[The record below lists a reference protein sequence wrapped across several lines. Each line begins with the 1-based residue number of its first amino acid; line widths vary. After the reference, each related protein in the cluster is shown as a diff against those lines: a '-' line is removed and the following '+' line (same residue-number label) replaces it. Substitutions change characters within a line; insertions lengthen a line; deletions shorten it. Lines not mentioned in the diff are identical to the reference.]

1 MKGILLSPLPGLL
14 LTALLIGT
22 VRAGPLSPP
31 ELQAWQTMRASGDY
45 VGIARAY
52 ADHMIEHGR
61 DVYGSKHT
69 PLFVTGMDRRTGKK
83 ISPPF
88 AHVKRKPFMPG
99 WERDRELRGSDRNY
113 GQADPLDQLVL
124 LKLMHRLTGATGEK
138 HYAAEADKTAAWWMA
153 NAQSPI
159 GLYPWGSHTHWN
171 LEKDSG
177 SGQFEFNHVWPF
189 WKLNPEALQKYAMG
203 LWDHYIRDKETG
215 DFNRHAHS
223 HKHGPGGGMEFPW
236 PGSAMIATW
245 VEAFLANPD
254 PEYVRAISTVL
265 KRWESLRDEN
275 NHLAP
280 CSEYREWAWYLGYM
294 IAANRLDDFADR
306 IEAKKP
312 ELAKKM
318 RDYGRRNDAAYLK
331 VADKLLDVKSVGP
344 VKSYLRATGGYNP
357 ERLDIIGGP
366 WQDRKDYAGFA
377 VMLHERM
384 KRNDSPT
391 LQKRYR
397 QAVLDAAEIYLSIN
411 PEVQWSVWG
420 VNVANA
426 MRLMLAAHKLTG
438 NVAYL
443 HRADHFTGLAVDLFL
458 DDASPL
464 PKLTSQD
471 DYYEIESV
479 TDPSGD
485 VWMLIALE
493 VHERLA
499 KLDESS
505 KRPARMTTGS
515 DLTTLS
521 KVMREAIAQKQGA
534 VWDCTTLGKP
544 SASVSLAYGRDG
556 EKTLFLSRREA
567 GFTSTKGLAADSLE
581 LIASDYLNKMPS
593 LEEARSFNGPYRRK
607 FSGKHREPSTATY
620 GGFKDVLDQAELRF
634 VNHGTL
640 PAKVTV
646 TTTFHDSWDDRESK
660 DQTFTIKS
668 GKQVSIA
675 VTSPGKRFIR
685 RLDFKCDIPGAV
697 KLEQFAFAMTP
708 RSKLNPLIP
717 VAAPAAFDKV
727 TAKHVKEGL
736 VLELVDD
743 ALGEIKKSADASLQP
758 KLLVEKGRPILRFD
772 GKDDFLSIPDRDTL
786 DLEAWTVIS
795 LVRTTGGRG
804 VVISKIDGRNFM
816 MNYRLQVGREGKVAA
831 VVRGA
836 SARQQV
842 NRQARVNVLNR
853 FAVVAARFDPK
864 AKGVEKVTIRVD
876 GVPASYSYENAEGE
890 LSAMTHS
897 EPLLIGCQPGREPRH
912 FKGDIAGILLYNR
925 VLSDNELNSAAKWL
939 VGQGPEGKTAA
950 MDKATT
956 KRAAVLSKEAI
967 VFLIAGQSNAGGV
980 AAFSPETNEEAG
992 MAKKHPTIPGS
1003 TAKEVGIPTSMNA
1016 YPRSFIWGRGF
1027 ERLTPG
1033 KNLKSGYHDPNRHG
1047 IELPMAML
1055 LEKKNPEADKFFI
1068 KHGPGGH
1075 NLHTQWK
1082 AGVGPD
1088 YKNFKGQLDAAMAD
1102 LKKRYQNV
1110 RVIGLYWDQGE
1121 SDRPKAKEYSQNLH
1135 SLFAAFRKDTGIPDL
1150 PIFVRKHLFQHGDQ
1164 SFVPILEAQVEVTKD
1179 NPHAHLLD
1187 LDLGSREKNFKVWAW
1202 TDKNGHLSSK
1212 AYLELSNRIMAT
1224 VMPPLAKDPMA
1235 LKGDGP
1241 R

>member
-1 MKGILLSPLPGLL
+1 MKIKNHVIA
-14 LTALLIGT
+14 TALLVGT
-22 VRAGPLSPP
+22 VTATSLTSS
-31 ELQAWQTMRASGDY
+31 ELETWKTTRASGDY
-45 VGIARAY
+45 LAIARSY
-52 ADHMIEHGR
+52 ADSMITHGR
-61 DVYGSKHT
+61 DVYGEKPT
-69 PLFVTGMDRRTGKK
+69 PLFVTGLDRRTGMK

-124 LKLMHRLTGATGEK
+124 LKLMHRLSEATGEK

-159 GLYPWGSHTHWN
+159 GLYPWGTHTHWN
-171 LEKDSG
+171 VEKDSG
-177 SGQFEFNHVWPF
+177 AGQFEFNHVWPF

-245 VEAFLANPD
+245 AEAYLANPD

-280 CSEYREWAWYLGYM
+280 CSDYGEWAWYLGYM
-294 IAANRLDDFADR
+294 TAANRLDDFADR
-306 IEAKKP
+306 IEPKEP

-318 RDYGRRNDAAYLK
+318 RDYGRKNDAAYLK
-331 VADKLLDVKSVGP
+331 VSDKLLDVKGVGP
-344 VKSYLRATGGYNP
+344 VMSYLRATGDYNP

-384 KRNDSPT
+384 KRNDSPD

-397 QAVLDAAEIYLSIN
+397 QAVLDTAEIYLSIN

-426 MRLMLAAHKLTG
+426 IRLMLAAHELTG
-438 NVAYL
+438 NLAYL
-443 HRADHFTGLAVDLFL
+443 HRADHFADLAVDLFL

-485 VWMLIALE
+485 VWMLVALE

-499 KLDESS
+499 KLDEPS
-505 KRPARMTTGS
+505 KGPAPGRMTRGR
-515 DLTTLS
+515 DLPTLS
-521 KVMREAIAQKQGA
+521 KAMREAIAQKQGA
-534 VWDCTTLGKP
+534 VWDCTTLARP
-544 SASVSLAYGRDG
+544 SASVSLAYGTND

-567 GFTSTKGLAADSLE
+567 GFSSTKGLAADSLE
-581 LIASDYLNKMPS
+581 LIASDYLNKIPS
-593 LEEARSFNGPYRRK
+593 LEEAKSFNGPYRRK

-620 GGFKDVLDQAELRF
+620 GGFKDVLNQAELRL

-640 PAKVTV
+640 AAKVTV
-646 TTTFHDSWDDRESK
+646 TTTFHDSWDDRETK
-660 DQTFTIKS
+660 EQTVTIKP
-668 GKQVSIA
+668 GKQVLIA
-675 VTSPGKRFIR
+675 VDSPAKRFIR
-685 RLDFKCDIPGAV
+685 RLDFKIDTVGSV
-697 KLEQFAFAMTP
+697 KLTHVAFAMTP
-708 RSKLNPLIP
+708 RSKLNPLSP
-717 VAAPAAFDKV
+717 GADLSAFDKV
-727 TAKHVKEGL
+727 T
-736 VLELVDD
+736 
-743 ALGEIKKSADASLQP
+743 P
-758 KLLVEKGRPILRFD
+758 KRAP
-772 GKDDFLSIPDRDTL
+772 
-786 DLEAWTVIS
+786 
-795 LVRTTGGRG
+795 
-804 VVISKIDGRNFM
+804 
-816 MNYRLQVGREGKVAA
+816 
-831 VVRGA
+831 
-836 SARQQV
+836 
-842 NRQARVNVLNR
+842 
-853 FAVVAARFDPK
+853 
-864 AKGVEKVTIRVD
+864 
-876 GVPASYSYENAEGE
+876 
-890 LSAMTHS
+890 
-897 EPLLIGCQPGREPRH
+897 
-912 FKGDIAGILLYNR
+912 
-925 VLSDNELNSAAKWL
+925 VLSE
-939 VGQGPEGKTAA
+939 
-950 MDKATT
+950 
-956 KRAAVLSKEAI
+956 EAI

-980 AAFSPETNEEAG
+980 AAFSPETNEKAG

-1003 TAKEVGIPTSMNA
+1003 TAKEVGIPITVKA

-1027 ERLTPG
+1027 EQLTPG
-1033 KNLKSGYHDPNRHG
+1033 KNLKGGYHDPNRHG

-1055 LEKKNPEADKFFI
+1055 LEKEFPDADKFFI

-1088 YKNFKGQLDAAMAD
+1088 YRNFKGQLDGAMGD
-1102 LKKRYQNV
+1102 LKKRYQKV

-1121 SDRPKAKEYSQNLH
+1121 SDRPKANEYGRNLRT
-1135 SLFAAFRKDTGIPDL
+1135 LFAAFRKDTGFTDL
-1150 PIFVRKHLFQHGDQ
+1150 PIFVRKHLFQHGDET
-1164 SFVPILEAQVEVTKD
+1164 FTPILAAQVEVTKED
-1179 NPHAHLLD
+1179 PHAHLLD
-1187 LDLGSREKNFKVWAW
+1187 LDLGTKEKNFKAWAW
-1202 TDKNGHLSSK
+1202 TDNNGHLSSK
-1212 AYLELSNRIMAT
+1212 AYLELSKMVLAT
-1224 VMPPLAKDPMA
+1224 SEK
-1235 LKGDGP
+1235 
-1241 R
+1241 